1 MCAPSERGR
10 RARRRERETWPHPGS
25 ATWATSADTD
35 GLQVLREGRVP
46 ARASPKGSSQ
56 DTAGWRSTRLTT
68 VGKSWEVTRVND
80 SSGGRDADSLLFG
93 DQSREG
99 APSLHCG

>member
-1 MCAPSERGR
+1 MR
-10 RARRRERETWPHPGS
+10 RVSAAVGPDSVNGKPGPTR
-25 ATWATSADTD
+25 ALHTWATSADTD

-46 ARASPKGSSQ
+46 AWASPKGSSQ